1 VRKVALSPLTQRLL
15 AGGGAGA
22 LGGALVGGVT
32 EGEGQQLAGALRGG
46 AIGLGAGLLGGGGY
60 HLLQGTPQAK
70 QVAQE
75 AAAAAS
81 LPRNAPTSLPHAA
94 APQAAAPQAAA
105 ASLPRN
111 APTSLPHAAA
121 PQAAAPQA
129 AAPQAAAPQAAAPQA
144 AAPQA
149 AAPQAA
155 APRGRAQTLKST
167 LIPNEVSDYE
177 HYRKLNYPDAP
188 APRGFLKR
196 LDEDMRAFEAAGL
209 IPDKN
214 FRTYSAAETYLG
226 DMSRRSREEL
236 LQLKNEGGGAVF
248 QNAVDYMLKKQPSP
262 IVPRRAP
269 AAPPTLQSLPDHPL
283 QEPPMLPML
292 APTQK
297 SAAYK
302 IALSPLTQRMLTGAG
317 IGAVGG
323 GVGGAFLSDAPD
335 VKMDALKGAL
345 LGAGVGALGG
355 GTYHAFAGSPA
366 AQAAQAA
373 PYVSTILPSE
383 PVRAPSLVG
392 SGAPFVV
399 GADPMAP
406 LVVGAAPGSAKAVAD
421 MAKKATLAYYGLVE
435 KTAMN
440 PLLTGGGIALAG
452 AALPMMQKTE
462 EGPLLRAMRNR
473 PTNKTASTRG
483 AILGGFAGGL
493 GGLGYGALHGGVTGA
508 VTAEDG
514 QAAEG
519 TLSGALKGSLA
530 GAGIGALGGAALGGY
545 GGHKL
550 QQLLEHLEARDLKDA
565 WNAAASRAR

>member
-1 VRKVALSPLTQRLL
+1 MRDAI
-15 AGGGAGA
+15 AAA
-22 LGGALVGGVT
+22 LGREVTGAWRPY
-32 EGEGQQLAGALRGG
+32 LRKF
-46 AIGLGAGLLGGGGY
+46 ATQY
-60 HLLQGTPQAK
+60 HLNP
-70 QVAQE
+70 
-75 AAAAAS
+75 
-81 LPRNAPTSLPHAA
+81 
-94 APQAAAPQAAA
+94 
-105 ASLPRN
+105 
-111 APTSLPHAAA
+111 
-121 PQAAAPQA
+121 
-129 AAPQAAAPQAAAPQA
+129 
-144 AAPQA
+144 
-149 AAPQAA
+149 
-155 APRGRAQTLKST
+155 
-167 LIPNEVSDYE
+167 
-177 HYRKLNYPDAP
+177 
-188 APRGFLKR
+188 
-196 LDEDMRAFEAAGL
+196 
-209 IPDKN
+209 
-214 FRTYSAAETYLG
+214 SAL
-226 DMSRRSREEL
+226 
-236 LQLKNEGGGAVF
+236 
-248 QNAVDYMLKKQPSP
+248 
-262 IVPRRAP
+262 
-269 AAPPTLQSLPDHPL
+269 
-283 QEPPMLPML
+283 ML

-297 SAAYK
+297 AAAYK
-302 IALSPLTQRMLTGAG
+302 IALSPLTQRLLTGAG

-373 PYVSTILPSE
+373 PHVSTLLPREPVRAPFMESIASG

-440 PLLTGGGIALAG
+440 PLLMGGGIALAG

-473 PTNKTASTRG
+473 PTNKTASFPVRTALGG
-483 AILGGFAGGL
+483 AIAGGL

-545 GGHKL
+545 GGYKL
-550 QQLLEHLEARDLKDA
+550 QKLLEALEHRELLEAGKA
-565 WNAAASRAR
+565 IASRSR